1 MSVKR
6 NQECFGVQGHANPK
20 QQQAWILSVTGELVD
35 HVTSGQ
41 LLV

>member
-6 NQECFGVQGHANPK
+6 NQECFGVQGQANSK